1 MTVMRKYFFIL
12 LLCSSSM
19 IAQNT
24 NSDYQA
30 FRKGVLGSY
39 DNFRKTVLE
48 EYAKYLQ
55 GIWDEYELFRGIKRD
70 KEPKPSIA
78 PKVDIKPQD
87 VSPVLSL
94 PTVKP
99 TVQPTT
105 APTNNPIPVKPT
117 IPSTLPNMFF
127 SFYGMKLSTILCH
140 IQTIV
145 GIEHQAIA
153 KVWTTYQQ
161 DRIMKDVI
169 LSLLSLAMAYELN
182 DWFTFELVRNYAEAS
197 CKNPESKTVLQHF
210 LLVNMGYD
218 VRLASC
224 GNQLLLLVPF
234 NQQVYERSYLVIDD
248 KKYYAFYDDSTS
260 KIQNTGVYTCRLPNA
275 TDKGRNI
282 DLTMRGGH
290 LGIKTGMTHR
300 FSMSDGK
307 ISLHGSVDEGTM
319 EAIRHYPLTDIP
331 FYAMSTIDSNFH
343 QSLLEQVNEQ
353 IQGCSKKEAVGRILH
368 FVQYAFDYAT
378 DGEQHGYEKPYFIE
392 ENFYYP
398 KNDCEDRAIL
408 FAFLVRNVLGL
419 DVHLV
424 QYPGHECTAVNF
436 STSHMNGEGYM
447 YKGKAFYI
455 CDPTFIGAS
464 IGQCMP
470 DYRNVKPVVEL
481 WY

>member
-1 MTVMRKYFFIL
+1 MRKYFIIL

-19 IAQNT
+19 MAQNT

-39 DNFRKTVLE
+39 DSFRKTVLE
-48 EYAKYLQ
+48 DYAEYLQ
-55 GIWDEYELFRGIKRD
+55 GIWDEYEQFRGIKRD

-78 PKVDIKPQD
+78 PKADVKPQD
-87 VSPVLSL
+87 VTPVQSV
-94 PTVKP
+94 PEVKP
-99 TVQPTT
+99 TIQPTPVLT
-105 APTNNPIPVKPT
+105 DSPIPVKP
-117 IPSTLPNMFF
+117 IASNTLPNMYF
-127 SFYGMKLSTILCH
+127 SFYGMKLSTVLCH
-140 IQTIV
+140 AQTIV
-145 GIEHQAIA
+145 DIEHQAIA
-153 KVWTTYQQ
+153 KAWDAYRQ
-161 DRIMKDVI
+161 DRVMKDI
-169 LSLLSLAMAYELN
+169 IRSLQSLSMTYGLN
-182 DWFTFELVRNYAEAS
+182 DWFTFELVRNYTEAI
-197 CKNPESKTVLQHF
+197 CKNTASKIVLQHF
-210 LLVNMGYD
+210 LIVNMGYD

-224 GNQLLLLVPF
+224 GDQLLLLVPF
-234 NQQVYERSYLVIDD
+234 KQQVYERSYLVIDG

-260 KIQNTGVYTCRLPNA
+260 KIQNAGVYTCRLPNE

-282 DLTMRGGH
+282 DLTIRVGNI
-290 LGIKTGMTHR
+290 GIKTGLAHK

-307 ISLHGSVDEGTM
+307 ISLQGSVDAGTM
-319 EAIRHYPLTDIP
+319 EAIRRYPQTDIS
-331 FYAMSTIDSNFH
+331 FYAMSTIDLNFH
-343 QSLLEQVNEQ
+343 QSLLAQVSEQ
-353 IQGCSKKEAVGRILH
+353 IRGCSEREAVGRILH
-368 FVQYAFDYAT
+368 FVQYAFNYAT

-408 FAFLVRNVLGL
+408 FAFLVRNLLGL

-436 STSHMNGEGYM
+436 STSQMNGDGYM
-447 YKGKAFYI
+447 YRGKAFYI

-470 DYRNVKPVVEL
+470 DYRNLKPVVEL

>member
-1 MTVMRKYFFIL
+1 MRKYFFIL

-19 IAQNT
+19 MAQNT

-30 FRKGVLGSY
+30 FRKRVLDNYGS
-39 DNFRKTVLE
+39 FRKTVLE
-48 EYAKYLQ
+48 YYAKYLQ
-55 GIWDEYELFRGIKRD
+55 GVWDEYEQFKGIKRD
-70 KEPKPSIA
+70 HEPKPSIA
-78 PKVDIKPQD
+78 PKADVKPQGAT
-87 VSPVLSL
+87 PVQSE
-94 PTVKP
+94 PE
-99 TVQPTT
+99 
-105 APTNNPIPVKPT
+105 VKPT
-117 IPSTLPNMFF
+117 IQPTPTDNPISVEPIAPSALPNMSF
-127 SFYGMKLSTILCH
+127 SFYGMKLSAVLCH
-140 IQTIV
+140 AQTID

-153 KVWTTYQQ
+153 KVWNDYRQ
-161 DRIMKDVI
+161 DRVMKDVI
-169 LSLLSLAMAYELN
+169 RSLQSLTMAYGLN
-182 DWFTFELVRNYAEAS
+182 DWFTFELVRNYTES
-197 CKNPESKTVLQHF
+197 TCKNLASKIVLQHF

-218 VRLASC
+218 IRLSSC

-234 NQQVYERSYLVIDD
+234 NQQVYERSYLFIDG
-248 KKYYAFYDDSTS
+248 KKYYVFYDDSTS
-260 KIQNTGVYTCRLPNA
+260 KVQNAGIYTCRLPNE

-282 DLTMRGGH
+282 DLTIRGGNI
-290 LGIKTGMTHR
+290 GIKTGVAHR

-307 ISLHGSVDEGTM
+307 ISLQGSVDEGTM
-319 EAIRHYPLTDIP
+319 EAIRRYPQMDIP

-343 QSLLEQVNEQ
+343 RSLLTQVKEQ
-353 IQGCSKKEAVGRILH
+353 IQGCSEKESVYRILH

-436 STSHMNGEGYM
+436 TTSQMNGDGYM

-464 IGQCMP
+464 IGKCMP
-470 DYRNVKPVVEL
+470 DYRNVKPIVEQ

>member
-39 DNFRKTVLE
+39 DSFRETILE
-48 EYAKYLQ
+48 NYAEYLQ
-55 GIWDEYELFRGIKRD
+55 GVWDEYEQFRGIRRNK
-70 KEPKPSIA
+70 KPKPSIA
-78 PKVDIKPQD
+78 PKADVKPQD
-87 VSPVLSL
+87 VTPIQSD
-94 PTVKP
+94 TEVKP
-99 TVQPTT
+99 TMQPV
-105 APTNNPIPVKPT
+105 PTDNPIPVKP
-117 IPSTLPNMFF
+117 IAPSTLPNMSFP
-127 SFYGMKLSTILCH
+127 FYGMKLSTILCH
-140 IQTIV
+140 VQTV
-145 GIEHQAIA
+145 KGVEHQAIA
-153 KVWTTYQQ
+153 KAWDAYRQ
-161 DRIMKDVI
+161 DRVMKDI
-169 LSLLSLAMAYELN
+169 IRSLQSLTMAYDLN
-182 DWFTFELVRNYAEAS
+182 DWFTFELVRNYTEAS
-197 CKNPESKTVLQHF
+197 CKNSKSKTVLLHF

-234 NQQVYERSYLVIDD
+234 NQQVYERSYLVIDG

-260 KIQNTGVYTCRLPNA
+260 KVQNAGVYTCRLPYE
-275 TDKGRNI
+275 TDTGRNI
-282 DLTMRGGH
+282 DLTIRGGNI
-290 LGIKTGMTHR
+290 GIKIGVVHR

-307 ISLHGSVDEGTM
+307 ISLQGFVDEGTM
-319 EAIRHYPLTDIP
+319 EAIRHYPQMDIP
-331 FYAMSTIDSNFH
+331 FYAMSTIDANFH
-343 QSLLEQVNEQ
+343 ESLLAQVSEQ
-353 IQGCSKKEAVGRILH
+353 IRGCSEKEAVGRILH
-368 FVQYAFDYAT
+368 FVQYAFDYAA

-408 FAFLVRNVLGL
+408 FAFLVRNVLRL

-436 STSHMNGEGYM
+436 STSQMNGDGYM

>member
-1 MTVMRKYFFIL
+1 MRKYFFIL

-19 IAQNT
+19 MAQNT

-30 FRKGVLGSY
+30 FRKRVLDNYGS
-39 DNFRKTVLE
+39 FRKTVLE
-48 EYAKYLQ
+48 NYAKYLQ
-55 GIWDEYELFRGIKRD
+55 GVWDEYEQFKGIKRD
-70 KEPKPSIA
+70 HEPKPSIA
-78 PKVDIKPQD
+78 PKADVKPQS
-87 VSPVLSL
+87 VTPVLSE
-94 PTVKP
+94 PE
-99 TVQPTT
+99 
-105 APTNNPIPVKPT
+105 VKPT
-117 IPSTLPNMFF
+117 IQPTPTDNPISVEPIAPSALPNMSF
-127 SFYGMKLSTILCH
+127 SFYGMKLSAVLCH
-140 IQTIV
+140 AQTID

-153 KVWTTYQQ
+153 KVWNAYRQ
-161 DRIMKDVI
+161 DRVMKDVI
-169 LSLLSLAMAYELN
+169 RSLQSLSMAYGLN
-182 DWFTFELVRNYAEAS
+182 DWFTFELVRNYTES
-197 CKNPESKTVLQHF
+197 TCKNLASKIVLQHF

-218 VRLASC
+218 IRLSSC

-234 NQQVYERSYLVIDD
+234 NQQVYERSYLFIDG
-248 KKYYAFYDDSTS
+248 KKYYVFYDDSTS
-260 KIQNTGVYTCRLPNA
+260 KVQNAGIYTCRLPNE

-282 DLTMRGGH
+282 DLTIRGGNI
-290 LGIKTGMTHR
+290 GIKTGVAHR

-307 ISLHGSVDEGTM
+307 ISLQGSVDEGTM
-319 EAIRHYPLTDIP
+319 EAIRRYPQMDIP

-343 QSLLEQVNEQ
+343 RSLLTQVKEQM
-353 IQGCSKKEAVGRILH
+353 QGCSEKESVYRILH

-436 STSHMNGEGYM
+436 TTSQMNGDGYM

-470 DYRNVKPVVEL
+470 DYRNVKPIVEQ

>member
-1 MTVMRKYFFIL
+1 MTVMRRFFYIL

-19 IAQNT
+19 MAQNT

-39 DNFRKTVLE
+39 DSFRKTVLE

-55 GIWDEYELFRGIKRD
+55 GVWDEYEQFRGIKRD
-70 KEPKPSIA
+70 KEAKPSIA
-78 PKVDIKPQD
+78 PKADIKPQD
-87 VSPVLSL
+87 VIPVQSD
-94 PTVKP
+94 PEIKP
-99 TVQPTT
+99 TVQPL
-105 APTNNPIPVKPT
+105 PTDNPIPVKP
-117 IPSTLPNMFF
+117 IAPSILPNMSFP
-127 SFYGMKLSTILCH
+127 FYGMKLSTVLCRV
-140 IQTIV
+140 QKV
-145 GIEHQAIA
+145 EGVEHQAIA
-153 KVWTTYQQ
+153 EAWNVYQQ
-161 DRIMKDVI
+161 DKVMKDVVH
-169 LSLLSLAMAYELN
+169 SLQSLAMAYSLN
-182 DWFTFELVRNYAEAS
+182 DWFTLELVRNYTEAM
-197 CKNPESKTVLQHF
+197 CKNPASKIVLQHF

-224 GNQLLLLVPF
+224 CNQLLLLVPF
-234 NQQVYERSYLVIDD
+234 NQQVYERNYLVIDG
-248 KKYYAFYDDSTS
+248 KKYYAFYDESTS
-260 KIQNTGVYTCRLPNA
+260 KLQNTGVYTCRLPSEA
-275 TDKGRNI
+275 DKGRNI
-282 DLTMRGGH
+282 DLTIRGGNI
-290 LGIKTGMTHR
+290 GIKTGVAHR
-300 FSMSDGK
+300 FSMSDGR
-307 ISLHGSVDEGTM
+307 ISLQGTIDVGTM
-319 EAIRHYPLTDIP
+319 KAIRRYPQMDIP

-343 QSLLEQVNEQ
+343 QSLLTQVREQV
-353 IQGCSKKEAVGRILH
+353 QGCSEKESVCKILH

-378 DGEQHGYEKPYFIE
+378 DGEQYGYEKPYFIE

-436 STSHMNGEGYM
+436 STSQMNGDGYM

-470 DYRNVKPVVEL
+470 DYRKVKPVVEL

>member
-1 MTVMRKYFFIL
+1 MRKYFIIL

-19 IAQNT
+19 MAQNT
-24 NSDYQA
+24 NSDYQT

-39 DNFRKTVLE
+39 DSFRKTVLE
-48 EYAKYLQ
+48 DYAEYLQ
-55 GIWDEYELFRGIKRD
+55 GIWDEYEQFRGIKRD

-78 PKVDIKPQD
+78 PKADVKPQD
-87 VSPVLSL
+87 VTPVQSV
-94 PTVKP
+94 PEVKP
-99 TVQPTT
+99 TIQPTPVLT
-105 APTNNPIPVKPT
+105 DSPIPVKP
-117 IPSTLPNMFF
+117 IASNTLPNMYF
-127 SFYGMKLSTILCH
+127 SFYGMKLSTVLCH
-140 IQTIV
+140 AQTIV
-145 GIEHQAIA
+145 DIEHQAIA
-153 KVWTTYQQ
+153 KAWDAYRQ
-161 DRIMKDVI
+161 DRVMKDI
-169 LSLLSLAMAYELN
+169 IRSLQSLSMTYGLN
-182 DWFTFELVRNYAEAS
+182 DWFTFELVRNYTEAI
-197 CKNPESKTVLQHF
+197 CKNTASKIVLQHF
-210 LLVNMGYD
+210 LIVNMGYD

-224 GNQLLLLVPF
+224 GDQLLLLVPF
-234 NQQVYERSYLVIDD
+234 KQQVYERSYLVIDG

-260 KIQNTGVYTCRLPNA
+260 KIQNAGVYTCRLPNE

-282 DLTMRGGH
+282 DLTIRGGNI
-290 LGIKTGMTHR
+290 GIKTGVAHR

-307 ISLHGSVDEGTM
+307 ISLQGSVDEGTM
-319 EAIRHYPLTDIP
+319 EAIRRYPQMDIP

-343 QSLLEQVNEQ
+343 RSLLTQVKEQ
-353 IQGCSKKEAVGRILH
+353 IQGCSEKESVYRILH

-408 FAFLVRNVLGL
+408 FAFLVRNVLGI

-436 STSHMNGEGYM
+436 TTSQMNGDGYM

-470 DYRNVKPVVEL
+470 DYRNVKPIVEQ

>member
-1 MTVMRKYFFIL
+1 MRKYFFIL
-12 LLCSSSM
+12 LLCSSSIM
-19 IAQNT
+19 AQNT

-30 FRKGVLGSY
+30 FRKRVLDNYGS
-39 DNFRKTVLE
+39 FRKTVLE
-48 EYAKYLQ
+48 NYAKYLQ
-55 GIWDEYELFRGIKRD
+55 GVWDEYEQFKGIKRD
-70 KEPKPSIA
+70 HEPKPSIA
-78 PKVDIKPQD
+78 PKADVKPQD
-87 VSPVLSL
+87 VTPVQSE
-94 PTVKP
+94 PE
-99 TVQPTT
+99 
-105 APTNNPIPVKPT
+105 VKPT
-117 IPSTLPNMFF
+117 IQPTPTDSPISVEPIAPSALPNMSF
-127 SFYGMKLSTILCH
+127 SFYGMKLSAVLCH
-140 IQTIV
+140 AQTID

-153 KVWTTYQQ
+153 KVWNAYRQ
-161 DRIMKDVI
+161 DRVMKDVI
-169 LSLLSLAMAYELN
+169 RSLQSLSMAYGLN
-182 DWFTFELVRNYAEAS
+182 DWFTFELVRNYTES
-197 CKNPESKTVLQHF
+197 TCKNLASKIVLQHF

-218 VRLASC
+218 IRLSSC

-234 NQQVYERSYLVIDD
+234 NQQVYERSYLFIDG
-248 KKYYAFYDDSTS
+248 KKYYVFYDDSTS
-260 KIQNTGVYTCRLPNA
+260 KVQNAGIYTCRLPNE

-282 DLTMRGGH
+282 DLTIRGGNI
-290 LGIKTGMTHR
+290 GMKTGVAHR

-307 ISLHGSVDEGTM
+307 ISLQGSVDEGTM
-319 EAIRHYPLTDIP
+319 EAIRRYPQMDIP

-343 QSLLEQVNEQ
+343 RSLLTQVKEQ
-353 IQGCSKKEAVGRILH
+353 IQGCSEKESVYRILH

-436 STSHMNGEGYM
+436 TTSQMNGDGYM

-470 DYRNVKPVVEL
+470 DYRNVKPIVEQ

>member
-1 MTVMRKYFFIL
+1 MRKYFFIL

-19 IAQNT
+19 MAQNT

-30 FRKGVLGSY
+30 FRKRVLDNYGS
-39 DNFRKTVLE
+39 FRKTVLE
-48 EYAKYLQ
+48 NYAKYLQ
-55 GIWDEYELFRGIKRD
+55 GVWDEYEQFKGIKRD
-70 KEPKPSIA
+70 HEPKPSIA
-78 PKVDIKPQD
+78 PKADVKPQD
-87 VSPVLSL
+87 VTPVQSE
-94 PTVKP
+94 PE
-99 TVQPTT
+99 
-105 APTNNPIPVKPT
+105 VKPT
-117 IPSTLPNMFF
+117 IQPTPTDNPISVEPIAPSALPNMSF
-127 SFYGMKLSTILCH
+127 SFYGMKLSAVLCH
-140 IQTIV
+140 AQTID

-153 KVWTTYQQ
+153 KVWNAYRQ
-161 DRIMKDVI
+161 DRMMKDVI
-169 LSLLSLAMAYELN
+169 RSLQSLSMAYGLN
-182 DWFTFELVRNYAEAS
+182 DWFTFELVRNYTES
-197 CKNPESKTVLQHF
+197 TCKNLASKIVLQHF

-218 VRLASC
+218 IRLSSC

-234 NQQVYERSYLVIDD
+234 NQQVYERSYLFIDG
-248 KKYYAFYDDSTS
+248 KKYYVFYDDSTS
-260 KIQNTGVYTCRLPNA
+260 KVQNAGIYTCRLPNE

-282 DLTMRGGH
+282 DLTIRGGNI
-290 LGIKTGMTHR
+290 GIKTGVAHR

-307 ISLHGSVDEGTM
+307 ISLQGSVDEGTM
-319 EAIRHYPLTDIP
+319 EAIRRYPQMDIP

-343 QSLLEQVNEQ
+343 RSLLTQVKEQ
-353 IQGCSKKEAVGRILH
+353 IQGCSEKESVYRILH

-436 STSHMNGEGYM
+436 TTSQMNGDGYM

-470 DYRNVKPVVEL
+470 DYRNVKPIVEQ

>member
-1 MTVMRKYFFIL
+1 MRKYFFIL
-12 LLCSSSM
+12 LLYSSSM
-19 IAQNT
+19 MAQNI
-24 NSDYQA
+24 NSDYHA

-39 DNFRKTVLE
+39 DSFRKTVLE

-55 GIWDEYELFRGIKRD
+55 GVWDEYEQFRGIKRD

-78 PKVDIKPQD
+78 PKADIKPQD
-87 VSPVLSL
+87 VSPVMSL

-105 APTNNPIPVKPT
+105 APTAPTDNPIPVKPIT
-117 IPSTLPNMFF
+117 PSTLPNMSFP
-127 SFYGMKLSTILCH
+127 FYGMKLSTILCH
-140 IQTIV
+140 VQTIV

-153 KVWTTYQQ
+153 KVWNAYQQ
-161 DRIMKDVI
+161 DRVMKDVI
-169 LSLLSLAMAYELN
+169 RSLQSLAMAYGLN
-182 DWFTFELVRNYAEAS
+182 DWFTFELVRNYTEAS

-234 NQQVYERSYLVIDD
+234 NQQVYERSYLVIDC
-248 KKYYAFYDDSTS
+248 KKYYAFYDDSTN
-260 KIQNTGVYTCRLPNA
+260 KAQNAGVYTCRLPNE

-282 DLTMRGGH
+282 DLTIRGGNI
-290 LGIKTGMTHR
+290 GIKTGVAHR

-307 ISLHGSVDEGTM
+307 ISLQGSVDEGTM
-319 EAIRHYPLTDIP
+319 EAIRRYPQMDIP
-331 FYAMSTIDSNFH
+331 FYAMSTIDSNFR
-343 QSLLEQVNEQ
+343 QSLLAQVNEQ
-353 IQGCSKKEAVGRILH
+353 IRDCSEREAVGRILH

-408 FAFLVRNVLGL
+408 FAFLVRNLLGL

-436 STSHMNGEGYM
+436 STSQMNGDGYM
-447 YKGKAFYI
+447 YRGKAFYI

-470 DYRNVKPVVEL
+470 DYRNVKPTVEL

>member
-1 MTVMRKYFFIL
+1 MRKYFFIL

-19 IAQNT
+19 MAQNT

-30 FRKGVLGSY
+30 FRKGVLDNYGS
-39 DNFRKTVLE
+39 FRKTVLE
-48 EYAKYLQ
+48 NYAKYLQ
-55 GIWDEYELFRGIKRD
+55 GVWDEYEQFKGIKRD
-70 KEPKPSIA
+70 HEPKPSIA
-78 PKVDIKPQD
+78 PKADVKPQD
-87 VSPVLSL
+87 VTPIQSAPE
-94 PTVKP
+94 VKP
-99 TVQPTT
+99 TVQPV
-105 APTNNPIPVKPT
+105 PTDNPIPVKP
-117 IPSTLPNMFF
+117 IAPCTLPNMSFP
-127 SFYGMKLSTILCH
+127 FYGMKLSTVLCH
-140 IQTIV
+140 AQTID

-153 KVWTTYQQ
+153 KAWDAYRQ
-161 DRIMKDVI
+161 DRVMKDVL
-169 LSLLSLAMAYELN
+169 LSLQSLAMAYDLN
-182 DWFTFELVRNYAEAS
+182 DWFIFELVRNYTEAL
-197 CKNPESKTVLQHF
+197 CKNHESKTVLQHF

-234 NQQVYERSYLVIDD
+234 SQQVYERSYLVIDG
-248 KKYYAFYDDSTS
+248 KKYYVFDDHSTS
-260 KIQNTGVYTCRLPNA
+260 KIQNAGVYTCRLPDE

-282 DLTMRGGH
+282 DLTIRGGNI
-290 LGIKTGMTHR
+290 GIKTGVAHR

-307 ISLHGSVDEGTM
+307 ISLQGFVDEGTM
-319 EAIRHYPLTDIP
+319 EAIRRYPQMDIP

-343 QSLLEQVNEQ
+343 QSLLAQVNEQ
-353 IQGCSKKEAVGRILH
+353 IRGCSEKEAVARILH

-378 DGEQHGYEKPYFIE
+378 DREQHGYEKPYFIE

-408 FAFLVRNVLGL
+408 FAFLVHNLLGL

-436 STSHMNGEGYM
+436 STSQMNGDGYM

-455 CDPTFIGAS
+455 CDPTYIGAS

-470 DYRNVKPVVEL
+470 NYRNVKPIVE
-481 WY
+481 

>member
-12 LLCSSSM
+12 LLCSSSIM
-19 IAQNT
+19 AQNT

-39 DNFRKTVLE
+39 DSFRETILE
-48 EYAKYLQ
+48 NYAEYLQ
-55 GIWDEYELFRGIKRD
+55 GVWNEYEQFRGISRNK
-70 KEPKPSIA
+70 KPKPSIA
-78 PKVDIKPQD
+78 PKADVKSQD
-87 VSPVLSL
+87 VTPIQSDPE
-94 PTVKP
+94 VKP
-99 TVQPTT
+99 TMQPV
-105 APTNNPIPVKPT
+105 PTDNPIPVKP
-117 IPSTLPNMFF
+117 IAPSTLPNMSFP
-127 SFYGMKLSTILCH
+127 FYGMKLSTILCH
-140 IQTIV
+140 VQTV
-145 GIEHQAIA
+145 KGVEHQAIA
-153 KVWTTYQQ
+153 KAWDAYRQ
-161 DRIMKDVI
+161 DRVMKDI
-169 LSLLSLAMAYELN
+169 IRSLQSLAMMYGLN
-182 DWFTFELVRNYAEAS
+182 DWFTFELVRNYTEAS

-234 NQQVYERSYLVIDD
+234 NQQVYERSYLVIDG
-248 KKYYAFYDDSTS
+248 KKYYAFYDDSTN
-260 KIQNTGVYTCRLPNA
+260 KVQNAGVYTCRLPNA

-290 LGIKTGMTHR
+290 LGIKTGVAHR
-300 FSMSDGK
+300 FSLSDGK
-307 ISLHGSVDEGTM
+307 ILLQGSVDAGTM
-319 EAIRHYPLTDIP
+319 EAIRHYPQTDIP
-331 FYAMSTIDSNFH
+331 FYAMSTIDANFH
-343 QSLLEQVNEQ
+343 QSLLAQVSEQ
-353 IQGCSKKEAVGRILH
+353 IRGCSEKESVSKILH

-392 ENFYYP
+392 EDFYYP

-419 DVHLV
+419 AVHLV

-436 STSHMNGEGYM
+436 KATQMNGDGYM

-455 CDPTFIGAS
+455 CDPTYIGAS

>member
-1 MTVMRKYFFIL
+1 MRKYFFIL

-19 IAQNT
+19 MAQNT

-39 DNFRKTVLE
+39 DSFRETILE
-48 EYAKYLQ
+48 DYAEYLQ
-55 GIWDEYELFRGIKRD
+55 GVWDEYEQFRGIRRN

-78 PKVDIKPQD
+78 PKADVKPQD
-87 VSPVLSL
+87 VTPVQSN
-94 PTVKP
+94 PEVKP
-99 TVQPTT
+99 TVQPM
-105 APTNNPIPVKPT
+105 PTDNPTPVKPT
-117 IPSTLPNMFF
+117 APSTLPNMSFP
-127 SFYGMKLSTILCH
+127 FYGMKLNTVLCH
-140 IQTIV
+140 VQTV
-145 GIEHQAIA
+145 EGVEHQAIA
-153 KVWTTYQQ
+153 KAWDAYRQ
-161 DRIMKDVI
+161 DRVMKDI
-169 LSLLSLAMAYELN
+169 IRSLQSLAMTYGLN
-182 DWFTFELVRNYAEAS
+182 DWFAFELVRNYTKAS
-197 CKNPESKTVLQHF
+197 CKNPSSRIVLQHF

-224 GNQLLLLVPF
+224 GEQLLLLVPF
-234 NQQVYERSYLVIDD
+234 YQQVYERSYLVIAG

-260 KIQNTGVYTCRLPNA
+260 KIHNTGVYTCRLPNA

-282 DLTMRGGH
+282 DLTIRGGNI
-290 LGIKTGMTHR
+290 GIKTGVVHR

-307 ISLHGSVDEGTM
+307 ISLQGFVDAGTM
-319 EAIRHYPLTDIP
+319 KAIRRYPQTDIP
-331 FYAMSTIDSNFH
+331 FYAMSTIDANFH
-343 QSLLEQVNEQ
+343 QSLLAQVSEQ
-353 IQGCSKKEAVGRILH
+353 IRGCSEKESVSKILH

-378 DGEQHGYEKPYFIE
+378 DEEQHGYEKPYFIE

-419 DVHLV
+419 VVHLV

-436 STSHMNGEGYM
+436 TTSQINGDGYM
-447 YKGKAFYI
+447 YKGMAFYI
-455 CDPTFIGAS
+455 CDPTYIGAS

-470 DYRNVKPVVEL
+470 NYRNEKPIVEQ

>member
-19 IAQNT
+19 MAQNT
-24 NSDYQA
+24 YSDYQA

-39 DNFRKTVLE
+39 DSFRETILE
-48 EYAKYLQ
+48 NYVEYLQ
-55 GIWDEYELFRGIKRD
+55 GVWDEYEQFRGIRRNK
-70 KEPKPSIA
+70 KPKPSIA
-78 PKVDIKPQD
+78 PKADVKPQD
-87 VSPVLSL
+87 VTPIQSDPE
-94 PTVKP
+94 VKP
-99 TVQPTT
+99 TMQPV
-105 APTNNPIPVKPT
+105 PTDDPIPVKP
-117 IPSTLPNMFF
+117 IAPSTLPNMSF
-127 SFYGMKLSTILCH
+127 SFYGMKLSTVLCH
-140 IQTIV
+140 VQTV
-145 GIEHQAIA
+145 KGVEHQAIA
-153 KVWTTYQQ
+153 KAWDAYRQ
-161 DRIMKDVI
+161 DRVMKDI
-169 LSLLSLAMAYELN
+169 IRSLQSLAMMYGLN
-182 DWFTFELVRNYAEAS
+182 DWFTFELVRNYTEAS
-197 CKNPESKTVLQHF
+197 CKNSASKIVLQHF

-234 NQQVYERSYLVIDD
+234 NQQVYERSYLVIDG

-260 KIQNTGVYTCRLPNA
+260 KVQNAGVYTCRLPDE

-282 DLTMRGGH
+282 DLTIRGGNI
-290 LGIKTGMTHR
+290 GIKTGVAHR

-307 ISLHGSVDEGTM
+307 ISLQGFVDEGTM
-319 EAIRHYPLTDIP
+319 EAIRHYPQMDIP
-331 FYAMSTIDSNFH
+331 FYAMSTIDANFH
-343 QSLLEQVNEQ
+343 QSLLAQVSEQ
-353 IQGCSKKEAVGRILH
+353 IRGCSEKESVSKILH
-368 FVQYAFDYAT
+368 FVQYAFGYAT

-436 STSHMNGEGYM
+436 STSQMNGDGYM

-455 CDPTFIGAS
+455 CDPTYIGAS

-470 DYRNVKPVVEL
+470 NYRNVKPIVE
-481 WY
+481 

>member
-1 MTVMRKYFFIL
+1 MRKYFFIL

-19 IAQNT
+19 MAQNT

-30 FRKGVLGSY
+30 FRKRVLDNYGS
-39 DNFRKTVLE
+39 FRKTVLE
-48 EYAKYLQ
+48 NYAKYLQ
-55 GIWDEYELFRGIKRD
+55 GVWDEYEQFKGIKRD
-70 KEPKPSIA
+70 HEPKPSIA
-78 PKVDIKPQD
+78 PKADVKPQD
-87 VSPVLSL
+87 VTPVQSE
-94 PTVKP
+94 PE
-99 TVQPTT
+99 
-105 APTNNPIPVKPT
+105 VKPT
-117 IPSTLPNMFF
+117 IQPTSTDSPISVEPIAPSALPNMSF
-127 SFYGMKLSTILCH
+127 SFYGMKLSAVLCH
-140 IQTIV
+140 AQTIDD
-145 GIEHQAIA
+145 IEHQAIA
-153 KVWTTYQQ
+153 KVWNAYRQ
-161 DRIMKDVI
+161 DRVMKDVI
-169 LSLLSLAMAYELN
+169 RSLQSLTMAYGLN
-182 DWFTFELVRNYAEAS
+182 DWFTFELVRNYTES
-197 CKNPESKTVLQHF
+197 TCKNLASKIVLQHF

-218 VRLASC
+218 IRLSSC

-234 NQQVYERSYLVIDD
+234 NQQVYERSYLFIDG
-248 KKYYAFYDDSTS
+248 KKYYVFYDDSTS
-260 KIQNTGVYTCRLPNA
+260 KVQNAGIYTCRLPNE

-282 DLTMRGGH
+282 DLTIRGGNI
-290 LGIKTGMTHR
+290 GMKTGVAHR

-307 ISLHGSVDEGTM
+307 ISLQGSVDEGTM
-319 EAIRHYPLTDIP
+319 EAIRRYPQMDIP

-343 QSLLEQVNEQ
+343 RSLLTQVKEQ
-353 IQGCSKKEAVGRILH
+353 IQGCSEKESVYRILH

-436 STSHMNGEGYM
+436 TTSQMNGDGYM

-470 DYRNVKPVVEL
+470 DYRNVKPIVEQ

>member
-1 MTVMRKYFFIL
+1 MRKYFFIL

-19 IAQNT
+19 MAQNT
-24 NSDYQA
+24 YSDYQA

-39 DNFRKTVLE
+39 DSFRETILE
-48 EYAKYLQ
+48 NYAEYLQ
-55 GIWDEYELFRGIKRD
+55 GVWDEYEQFRGIRRNK
-70 KEPKPSIA
+70 KPKPSIA
-78 PKVDIKPQD
+78 PKADVKPQD
-87 VSPVLSL
+87 VTPIQSDPE
-94 PTVKP
+94 VKP
-99 TVQPTT
+99 TMQPV
-105 APTNNPIPVKPT
+105 PTDDPIPVKP
-117 IPSTLPNMFF
+117 IAPSTLPNMSF
-127 SFYGMKLSTILCH
+127 SFYGMKLSTVLCH
-140 IQTIV
+140 VQTV
-145 GIEHQAIA
+145 KGVEHQAIA
-153 KVWTTYQQ
+153 KAWDAYRQ
-161 DRIMKDVI
+161 DRVMKDI
-169 LSLLSLAMAYELN
+169 IRSLQSLAMMYGLN
-182 DWFTFELVRNYAEAS
+182 DWFTFELVRNYTEAS
-197 CKNPESKTVLQHF
+197 CKNSASKIVLQHF

-234 NQQVYERSYLVIDD
+234 NQQVYERSYLVIDG

-260 KIQNTGVYTCRLPNA
+260 KVQNAGVYTCRLPDE

-282 DLTMRGGH
+282 DLTIRGGNI
-290 LGIKTGMTHR
+290 GIKTGVAHR

-307 ISLHGSVDEGTM
+307 ISLQGFVDEGTM
-319 EAIRHYPLTDIP
+319 EAIRRYPQMDIP

-343 QSLLEQVNEQ
+343 QSLLAQVNEQ
-353 IQGCSKKEAVGRILH
+353 IRGCSEKEAVARILH

-378 DGEQHGYEKPYFIE
+378 DREQHGYEKPYFIE

-408 FAFLVRNVLGL
+408 FAFLVHNLLGL

-436 STSHMNGEGYM
+436 STTQMNGDGYM

>member
-19 IAQNT
+19 MAQNT

-39 DNFRKTVLE
+39 DSFRETILE
-48 EYAKYLQ
+48 NYAEYLQ
-55 GIWDEYELFRGIKRD
+55 GVWDEYEQFRGIRRNK
-70 KEPKPSIA
+70 KPKPSIA
-78 PKVDIKPQD
+78 PKADVKPQD
-87 VSPVLSL
+87 VTPIQSDPE
-94 PTVKP
+94 VKP
-99 TVQPTT
+99 TMQPV
-105 APTNNPIPVKPT
+105 PTNDPIPVKP
-117 IPSTLPNMFF
+117 IAPSTLPNMSF
-127 SFYGMKLSTILCH
+127 SFYGMKLSTVLCH
-140 IQTIV
+140 VQTV
-145 GIEHQAIA
+145 KGVEHQAIA
-153 KVWTTYQQ
+153 KAWDAYRQ
-161 DRIMKDVI
+161 DRVMKDI
-169 LSLLSLAMAYELN
+169 IRSLQSLAMMYGLN
-182 DWFTFELVRNYAEAS
+182 DWFTFELVRNYTEAS
-197 CKNPESKTVLQHF
+197 CKNSVSKIVLQHF

-234 NQQVYERSYLVIDD
+234 NQQVYERSYLVIDG
-248 KKYYAFYDDSTS
+248 KKYYAFHDDSTN
-260 KIQNTGVYTCRLPNA
+260 KVQNAGVYTCRLPNA

-290 LGIKTGMTHR
+290 LGIKTGVAHR
-300 FSMSDGK
+300 FSLSDGK
-307 ISLHGSVDEGTM
+307 ILLQGSVDAGTM
-319 EAIRHYPLTDIP
+319 EAIRHYPQTDIP
-331 FYAMSTIDSNFH
+331 FYAMSTINSNFH
-343 QSLLEQVNEQ
+343 QSLLAQVSEQ
-353 IQGCSKKEAVGRILH
+353 IRGCSEKEAVGRILH

-436 STSHMNGEGYM
+436 STSQMNGDGYM

-455 CDPTFIGAS
+455 CDPTYIGAS

-470 DYRNVKPVVEL
+470 NYRNVKPIVEQ

>member
-1 MTVMRKYFFIL
+1 MRKYFFIL

-19 IAQNT
+19 MAQNT

-30 FRKGVLGSY
+30 FRKGVLDNYGS
-39 DNFRKTVLE
+39 FRKTVLE
-48 EYAKYLQ
+48 NYAKYLQ
-55 GIWDEYELFRGIKRD
+55 GVWDEYEQFKGIKRD
-70 KEPKPSIA
+70 HEPKPSIA
-78 PKVDIKPQD
+78 PKADVKPQD
-87 VSPVLSL
+87 VTPIQSAPE
-94 PTVKP
+94 VKP
-99 TVQPTT
+99 TVQPV
-105 APTNNPIPVKPT
+105 PTDNPIPVKP
-117 IPSTLPNMFF
+117 IAPCTLPNMSFP
-127 SFYGMKLSTILCH
+127 FYGMKLSTVLCH
-140 IQTIV
+140 AQTID

-153 KVWTTYQQ
+153 KAWDAYRQ
-161 DRIMKDVI
+161 DRVMKDVL
-169 LSLLSLAMAYELN
+169 LSLQSLAMAYDLN
-182 DWFTFELVRNYAEAS
+182 DWFTFELVRTYTEAL
-197 CKNPESKTVLQHF
+197 CKNHESKTVLQHF

-234 NQQVYERSYLVIDD
+234 NQQVYERSYLVIDG
-248 KKYYAFYDDSTS
+248 KKYYVFDDHSTS
-260 KIQNTGVYTCRLPNA
+260 KIQNAGVYTCRLPNE

-282 DLTMRGGH
+282 DLTIRGGNI
-290 LGIKTGMTHR
+290 GIKTGVAHR

-307 ISLHGSVDEGTM
+307 ISLQGFVDEGTM
-319 EAIRHYPLTDIP
+319 EAIRRYPQMDIP

-343 QSLLEQVNEQ
+343 QSLLAQVNEQ
-353 IQGCSKKEAVGRILH
+353 IRGCSEKEAVARILH

-378 DGEQHGYEKPYFIE
+378 DREQHGYEKPYFIE

-408 FAFLVRNVLGL
+408 FAFLVHNLLGL

-436 STSHMNGEGYM
+436 STTQMNGDGYM

-470 DYRNVKPVVEL
+470 GYRNVKPTVEL

>member
-1 MTVMRKYFFIL
+1 MRKYFFIL

-19 IAQNT
+19 MAQNT

-30 FRKGVLGSY
+30 FRKRVLDNYGS
-39 DNFRKTVLE
+39 FRKTVLE
-48 EYAKYLQ
+48 NYAKYLQ
-55 GIWDEYELFRGIKRD
+55 GVWDEYEQFKGIKRD
-70 KEPKPSIA
+70 HEPKPSIA
-78 PKVDIKPQD
+78 PKADVKPQD
-87 VSPVLSL
+87 DTPVQSE
-94 PTVKP
+94 PE
-99 TVQPTT
+99 
-105 APTNNPIPVKPT
+105 VKPT
-117 IPSTLPNMFF
+117 IQPTSTDSPISVEPIAPSALPNMSF
-127 SFYGMKLSTILCH
+127 SFYGMKLSAVLCH
-140 IQTIV
+140 AQTIDD
-145 GIEHQAIA
+145 IEHQAIA
-153 KVWTTYQQ
+153 KVWNAYRQ
-161 DRIMKDVI
+161 DRVMKDVI
-169 LSLLSLAMAYELN
+169 RSLQSLTMAYGLN
-182 DWFTFELVRNYAEAS
+182 DWFTFELVRNYTES
-197 CKNPESKTVLQHF
+197 TCKNLASKIVLQHF

-218 VRLASC
+218 IRLSSC

-234 NQQVYERSYLVIDD
+234 NQQVYERSYLFIDG
-248 KKYYAFYDDSTS
+248 KKYYVFYDDSTS
-260 KIQNTGVYTCRLPNA
+260 KVQNAGIYTCRLPNE

-282 DLTMRGGH
+282 DLTIRGVNI
-290 LGIKTGMTHR
+290 GIKTGVAHR

-307 ISLHGSVDEGTM
+307 ISLQGSVDEGTM
-319 EAIRHYPLTDIP
+319 EAIRRYPQMDIP

-343 QSLLEQVNEQ
+343 RSLLTHVKEQ
-353 IQGCSKKEAVGRILH
+353 IQGCSEKESVYRILH

-436 STSHMNGEGYM
+436 TTSQMNGDGYM

-470 DYRNVKPVVEL
+470 DYRNVKPIVEQ

>member
-1 MTVMRKYFFIL
+1 MRKYFFIL

-19 IAQNT
+19 MAQNT

-39 DNFRKTVLE
+39 DSFRETILE
-48 EYAKYLQ
+48 DYAEYLQ
-55 GIWDEYELFRGIKRD
+55 GVWDEYEQFRGIRRN

-78 PKVDIKPQD
+78 PKADVKPQD
-87 VSPVLSL
+87 VTPVQSN
-94 PTVKP
+94 PEVKP
-99 TVQPTT
+99 TVQPM
-105 APTNNPIPVKPT
+105 PTDNPTPVKPT
-117 IPSTLPNMFF
+117 APSTLPNMSFP
-127 SFYGMKLSTILCH
+127 FYGMKLNTVLCH
-140 IQTIV
+140 VQMV
-145 GIEHQAIA
+145 EGVEHQAIA
-153 KVWTTYQQ
+153 KAWDAYRQ
-161 DRIMKDVI
+161 DRVMKDI
-169 LSLLSLAMAYELN
+169 IRSLQSLAMTYGLN
-182 DWFTFELVRNYAEAS
+182 DWFAFELVRNYTKAS
-197 CKNPESKTVLQHF
+197 CKNPSSRIVLQHF

-224 GNQLLLLVPF
+224 GEQLLLLVPF
-234 NQQVYERSYLVIDD
+234 YQQVYERSYLVIAG

-260 KIQNTGVYTCRLPNA
+260 KIHNTGVYTCRLPNA

-282 DLTMRGGH
+282 DLTIRGGNI
-290 LGIKTGMTHR
+290 GIKTGVVHR

-307 ISLHGSVDEGTM
+307 ISLQGFVDAGTM
-319 EAIRHYPLTDIP
+319 KAIRRYPQTDIP
-331 FYAMSTIDSNFH
+331 FYAMSTIDANFH
-343 QSLLEQVNEQ
+343 QSLLAQVSEQ
-353 IQGCSKKEAVGRILH
+353 IRGCSEKESVSKILH

-378 DGEQHGYEKPYFIE
+378 DEEQHGYEKPYFIE

-419 DVHLV
+419 VVHLV

-436 STSHMNGEGYM
+436 TTSQINGDGYM
-447 YKGKAFYI
+447 YKGMAFYI
-455 CDPTFIGAS
+455 CDPTYIGAS

-470 DYRNVKPVVEL
+470 NYRNEKPIVEQ

>member
-30 FRKGVLGSY
+30 FRKGVLSSY
-39 DNFRKTVLE
+39 DSFRETILE
-48 EYAKYLQ
+48 NYAEYLQ
-55 GIWDEYELFRGIKRD
+55 GVWDEYEQFRGIRRNK
-70 KEPKPSIA
+70 KPKPSIA
-78 PKVDIKPQD
+78 PKADVKPQD
-87 VSPVLSL
+87 VTPIQSDPE
-94 PTVKP
+94 VKP
-99 TVQPTT
+99 TMQPV
-105 APTNNPIPVKPT
+105 PTDNPIPVKPVA
-117 IPSTLPNMFF
+117 PSTLPNMSFP
-127 SFYGMKLSTILCH
+127 FYGMKLSTILCH
-140 IQTIV
+140 VQTV
-145 GIEHQAIA
+145 KGVEHQAIA
-153 KVWTTYQQ
+153 KAWDAYRQ
-161 DRIMKDVI
+161 DRVMKDI
-169 LSLLSLAMAYELN
+169 IRSLQSLTMAYDLN
-182 DWFTFELVRNYAEAS
+182 DWFTFELVRNYTEAS
-197 CKNPESKTVLQHF
+197 CKNSKSKTVLQHF

-234 NQQVYERSYLVIDD
+234 NQQVYERSYLVIDG

-260 KIQNTGVYTCRLPNA
+260 KVQNAGVYTCRLPDE
-275 TDKGRNI
+275 TDTGRNI
-282 DLTMRGGH
+282 DLTIRSGNI
-290 LGIKTGMTHR
+290 GIKIGVVHR

-307 ISLHGSVDEGTM
+307 ISLQGFVDEGTM
-319 EAIRHYPLTDIP
+319 EAIRHYPQMDIP
-331 FYAMSTIDSNFH
+331 FYAMSTIDANFH
-343 QSLLEQVNEQ
+343 QSLLAQVSEQ
-353 IQGCSKKEAVGRILH
+353 IRGCSEKEAVGRILH
-368 FVQYAFDYAT
+368 FVQYAFDYAA

-436 STSHMNGEGYM
+436 STSQMNGDGYM

>member
-1 MTVMRKYFFIL
+1 MRKYFFIL

-19 IAQNT
+19 MAQNT

-30 FRKGVLGSY
+30 FRKGVLDNYGS
-39 DNFRKTVLE
+39 FRKTVLE
-48 EYAKYLQ
+48 NYAKYLQ
-55 GIWDEYELFRGIKRD
+55 GVWDEYEQFKGIKRD
-70 KEPKPSIA
+70 HEPKPSIA
-78 PKVDIKPQD
+78 PKADVKPQD
-87 VSPVLSL
+87 VTPIQSAPE
-94 PTVKP
+94 VKP
-99 TVQPTT
+99 TVQPV
-105 APTNNPIPVKPT
+105 PTDNPIPVKP
-117 IPSTLPNMFF
+117 IAPCTLPNMSFP
-127 SFYGMKLSTILCH
+127 FYGMKLSTVLCH
-140 IQTIV
+140 AQTID

-153 KVWTTYQQ
+153 KAWDAYRQ
-161 DRIMKDVI
+161 DRVMKDVL
-169 LSLLSLAMAYELN
+169 LSLQSLAMAYDLN
-182 DWFTFELVRNYAEAS
+182 DWFIFELVRNYTEAL
-197 CKNPESKTVLQHF
+197 CKNHESKTVLQHF

-234 NQQVYERSYLVIDD
+234 NQQVYERSYLVIDG

-260 KIQNTGVYTCRLPNA
+260 KVQNAGVYTCRLPDE

-282 DLTMRGGH
+282 DLTIRGGNI
-290 LGIKTGMTHR
+290 GIKTGVAHR

-307 ISLHGSVDEGTM
+307 ISLQGFVDEGTM
-319 EAIRHYPLTDIP
+319 EAIRRYPQMDIP

-343 QSLLEQVNEQ
+343 QSLLAQVNEQ
-353 IQGCSKKEAVGRILH
+353 IRGCSEKEAVARILH

-378 DGEQHGYEKPYFIE
+378 DREQHGYEKPYFIE

-408 FAFLVRNVLGL
+408 FAFLVHNLLGL

-436 STSHMNGEGYM
+436 STTQMNGDGYM

-470 DYRNVKPVVEL
+470 GYRNVKPTVEL

>member
-1 MTVMRKYFFIL
+1 MRKYFFIL

-19 IAQNT
+19 MAQNT

-30 FRKGVLGSY
+30 FRKRVLDNYGS
-39 DNFRKTVLE
+39 FRKTVLE
-48 EYAKYLQ
+48 NYAKYLQ
-55 GIWDEYELFRGIKRD
+55 GVWDEYEQFKGIKRD
-70 KEPKPSIA
+70 HEPKPSIA
-78 PKVDIKPQD
+78 PKADVKPQG
-87 VSPVLSL
+87 VTPVLSE
-94 PTVKP
+94 PE
-99 TVQPTT
+99 
-105 APTNNPIPVKPT
+105 VKPT
-117 IPSTLPNMFF
+117 IQPTPTDNPISVEPIAPSALPNMSF
-127 SFYGMKLSTILCH
+127 SFYGMKLSAVLCH
-140 IQTIV
+140 AQTID

-153 KVWTTYQQ
+153 KVWNAYRQ
-161 DRIMKDVI
+161 DRVMKDVI
-169 LSLLSLAMAYELN
+169 RSLQSLSMAYGLN
-182 DWFTFELVRNYAEAS
+182 DWFTFELVRNYTES
-197 CKNPESKTVLQHF
+197 TCKNLASKIVLQHF

-218 VRLASC
+218 IRLSSC

-234 NQQVYERSYLVIDD
+234 NQQVYERSYLFIDG
-248 KKYYAFYDDSTS
+248 KKYYVFYDDSTS
-260 KIQNTGVYTCRLPNA
+260 KVQNAGIYTCRLPNE

-282 DLTMRGGH
+282 DLTIRGGNI
-290 LGIKTGMTHR
+290 GIKTGVAHR

-307 ISLHGSVDEGTM
+307 ISLQGSVDEGTM
-319 EAIRHYPLTDIP
+319 EAIRRYPQIDIP

-343 QSLLEQVNEQ
+343 RSLLTQVKEQM
-353 IQGCSKKEAVGRILH
+353 QGCSEKESVYRILH

-436 STSHMNGEGYM
+436 TTSQMNGDGYM

-470 DYRNVKPVVEL
+470 DYRNVKPIVEQ

>member
-1 MTVMRKYFFIL
+1 MRKYFFIL

-19 IAQNT
+19 MAQNT

-30 FRKGVLGSY
+30 FRKRVLDNYGS
-39 DNFRKTVLE
+39 FRKTVLE
-48 EYAKYLQ
+48 NYAKYLQ
-55 GIWDEYELFRGIKRD
+55 GVWDEYEQFKGIKRD
-70 KEPKPSIA
+70 HEPKPSIA
-78 PKVDIKPQD
+78 PKADVKPQD
-87 VSPVLSL
+87 VTPVQSE
-94 PTVKP
+94 PE
-99 TVQPTT
+99 
-105 APTNNPIPVKPT
+105 VKPT
-117 IPSTLPNMFF
+117 IQPTSTDSPISVEPIAPSALPNMSF
-127 SFYGMKLSTILCH
+127 SFYGMKLSAVLCH
-140 IQTIV
+140 AQTIDD
-145 GIEHQAIA
+145 IEHQAIA
-153 KVWTTYQQ
+153 KVWNAYRQ
-161 DRIMKDVI
+161 DRVMKDVI
-169 LSLLSLAMAYELN
+169 RSLQSLTMAYGLN
-182 DWFTFELVRNYAEAS
+182 DWFTFELVRNYTES
-197 CKNPESKTVLQHF
+197 TCKNLASKIVLQHF

-218 VRLASC
+218 IRLSSC

-234 NQQVYERSYLVIDD
+234 NQQVYERSYLFIDG
-248 KKYYAFYDDSTS
+248 KKYYVFYDDSTS
-260 KIQNTGVYTCRLPNA
+260 KVQNAGIYTCRLPNE

-282 DLTMRGGH
+282 DLTIRGGNI
-290 LGIKTGMTHR
+290 GIKTGVAHR

-307 ISLHGSVDEGTM
+307 ISLQGSVDEGTM
-319 EAIRHYPLTDIP
+319 EAIRRYQQMDIP

-343 QSLLEQVNEQ
+343 RSLLTQVKEQ
-353 IQGCSKKEAVGRILH
+353 IQGCSEKESVYRILH

-436 STSHMNGEGYM
+436 TTSQMNGDGYM

>member
-1 MTVMRKYFFIL
+1 MRKYFFIL

-19 IAQNT
+19 MAQNT

-30 FRKGVLGSY
+30 FRKRVLDNYGS
-39 DNFRKTVLE
+39 FRKTVLE
-48 EYAKYLQ
+48 NYAKYLQ
-55 GIWDEYELFRGIKRD
+55 GVWDEYEQFKGIKRD
-70 KEPKPSIA
+70 HEPKPSIA
-78 PKVDIKPQD
+78 PKADVKPQD
-87 VSPVLSL
+87 VTPVQSE
-94 PTVKP
+94 PE
-99 TVQPTT
+99 
-105 APTNNPIPVKPT
+105 VKPT
-117 IPSTLPNMFF
+117 IQPTPTDNPISVEPIAPSALPNMSF
-127 SFYGMKLSTILCH
+127 SFYGMKLSAVLCH
-140 IQTIV
+140 AQTID

-153 KVWTTYQQ
+153 KVWNAYRQ
-161 DRIMKDVI
+161 DRMMKDVI
-169 LSLLSLAMAYELN
+169 RSLQSLSMAYGLN
-182 DWFTFELVRNYAEAS
+182 DWFTFELVRNYTES
-197 CKNPESKTVLQHF
+197 TCKNLASKIVLQHF

-218 VRLASC
+218 IRLSSC

-234 NQQVYERSYLVIDD
+234 NQQVYERSYLFIDG
-248 KKYYAFYDDSTS
+248 KKYYVFYDDSTS
-260 KIQNTGVYTCRLPNA
+260 KVQNAGIYTCRLPNE

-282 DLTMRGGH
+282 DLTIRGGNI
-290 LGIKTGMTHR
+290 GIKTGVAHR

-307 ISLHGSVDEGTM
+307 ISLQGSVDEGTM
-319 EAIRHYPLTDIP
+319 EAIRRYPQMDIP

-343 QSLLEQVNEQ
+343 RSLLTQVKEQ
-353 IQGCSKKEAVGRILH
+353 IQGCSEKESVYRILH

-436 STSHMNGEGYM
+436 TTSQMNGDRYM

-470 DYRNVKPVVEL
+470 DYRNVKPIVEQ

>member
-1 MTVMRKYFFIL
+1 MKVMRKYFFIL
-12 LLCSSSM
+12 LLCSSSIM
-19 IAQNT
+19 AQNT

-39 DNFRKTVLE
+39 DSFRETILE
-48 EYAKYLQ
+48 DYAEYLQ
-55 GIWDEYELFRGIKRD
+55 GVWDEYEQFRGIRRD

-78 PKVDIKPQD
+78 PKAD
-87 VSPVLSL
+87 
-94 PTVKP
+94 VKP
-99 TVQPTT
+99 KDVTPIQSTPEVKPIVQPE
-105 APTNNPIPVKPT
+105 PTDNPIPVKP
-117 IPSTLPNMFF
+117 IAPSILPNMSFP
-127 SFYGMKLSTILCH
+127 FYGMKLNTVLCH
-140 IQTIV
+140 VQTIE
-145 GIEHQAIA
+145 GLEHQAIA
-153 KVWTTYQQ
+153 KAWNAYRL
-161 DRIMKDVI
+161 DRVMKDI
-169 LSLLSLAMAYELN
+169 IRSLQSLAMTYGLN
-182 DWFTFELVRNYAEAS
+182 DWFTFELVRKYTEAS
-197 CKNPESKTVLQHF
+197 CKNPASKIVLQHF

-224 GNQLLLLVPF
+224 ANQLLLLVPF
-234 NQQVYERSYLVIDD
+234 NQQVYERSFLVIDG

-282 DLTMRGGH
+282 DLTIRSGH
-290 LGIKTGMTHR
+290 LGIKTGVSHR
-300 FSMSDGK
+300 FSLSDGK
-307 ISLHGSVDEGTM
+307 ISLQGSVDAGTM
-319 EAIRHYPLTDIP
+319 EAIRRYPQTDIP
-331 FYAMSTIDSNFH
+331 IYAMSTIDANFH
-343 QSLLEQVNEQ
+343 LSLLAQVSEQ
-353 IQGCSKKEAVGRILH
+353 IRGCSEKESASKILH

-419 DVHLV
+419 VVHLV

-436 STSHMNGEGYM
+436 TTTQMNEDGYM

-455 CDPTFIGAS
+455 CDPTYIGAS

-470 DYRNVKPVVEL
+470 NYRNVKPIVEQ
-481 WY
+481 WN

>member
-1 MTVMRKYFFIL
+1 MRKYFFIL
-12 LLCSSSM
+12 LLYSSSM
-19 IAQNT
+19 MAQNI
-24 NSDYQA
+24 NSDYHA

-39 DNFRKTVLE
+39 DSFRKTVLE

-55 GIWDEYELFRGIKRD
+55 GVWDEYEQFRGIKRD

-78 PKVDIKPQD
+78 PKADIKPQD
-87 VSPVLSL
+87 VSPVMSL

-105 APTNNPIPVKPT
+105 APTDNPIPVKPIT
-117 IPSTLPNMFF
+117 PSTLPNMSFP
-127 SFYGMKLSTILCH
+127 FYGMKLSTILCH
-140 IQTIV
+140 VQTIV

-153 KVWTTYQQ
+153 KVWNAYQQ
-161 DRIMKDVI
+161 DRVMKDVI
-169 LSLLSLAMAYELN
+169 RSLQLLAMAYGLN
-182 DWFTFELVRNYAEAS
+182 DWFTFELVRNYTEAS

-234 NQQVYERSYLVIDD
+234 NQQVYERSYLVIDG

-260 KIQNTGVYTCRLPNA
+260 MVQNAGVYTCRLPDE

-282 DLTMRGGH
+282 DLTIKGGN
-290 LGIKTGMTHR
+290 LGIKTGVAYR
-300 FSMSDGK
+300 FSLSDGK
-307 ISLHGSVDEGTM
+307 ISLQGSIDAGTM
-319 EAIRHYPLTDIP
+319 EAIRHYPQMDIP
-331 FYAMSTIDSNFH
+331 FYAMSTIDSNFR
-343 QSLLEQVNEQ
+343 QSLLAQVNEQ
-353 IQGCSKKEAVGRILH
+353 IRDCSEREAVGRILH

-436 STSHMNGEGYM
+436 STSQMNGDGYM
-447 YKGKAFYI
+447 YKGKVFYI

-470 DYRNVKPVVEL
+470 DYRNVKPTVEL

>member
-1 MTVMRKYFFIL
+1 MRKYFFIL

-19 IAQNT
+19 MAQNT

-30 FRKGVLGSY
+30 FRKGVLDNYGS
-39 DNFRKTVLE
+39 FRKTVLE
-48 EYAKYLQ
+48 NYAKYLQ
-55 GIWDEYELFRGIKRD
+55 GVWDEYEQFKGIKRD
-70 KEPKPSIA
+70 HEPKPSIA
-78 PKVDIKPQD
+78 PKADVKPQD
-87 VSPVLSL
+87 VTPIQSAPE
-94 PTVKP
+94 VKP
-99 TVQPTT
+99 TVQPV
-105 APTNNPIPVKPT
+105 PTDNPIPVKP
-117 IPSTLPNMFF
+117 IAPCTLPNMSFP
-127 SFYGMKLSTILCH
+127 FYGMKLSTVLCH
-140 IQTIV
+140 AQTID

-153 KVWTTYQQ
+153 KAWDAYRQ
-161 DRIMKDVI
+161 DRVMKDI
-169 LSLLSLAMAYELN
+169 LLSLQSLAMAYDLN
-182 DWFTFELVRNYAEAS
+182 DWFTFELVRNYTEAL
-197 CKNPESKTVLQHF
+197 CKNHESKTVLQHF

-234 NQQVYERSYLVIDD
+234 TQQVYERSYLVIDG
-248 KKYYAFYDDSTS
+248 KKYYVFDDHSTS
-260 KIQNTGVYTCRLPNA
+260 KIQNAGVYTCRLPNE

-282 DLTMRGGH
+282 DLTIRGGNI
-290 LGIKTGMTHR
+290 GIKTGVAHR

-307 ISLHGSVDEGTM
+307 ISLQGFVDEGTM
-319 EAIRHYPLTDIP
+319 EAIRRYPQMDIP

-343 QSLLEQVNEQ
+343 QSLLAQVNEQ
-353 IQGCSKKEAVGRILH
+353 IRGCSEKEAVARILH

-378 DGEQHGYEKPYFIE
+378 DREQHGYEKPYFIE

-408 FAFLVRNVLGL
+408 FAFLVHNLLGL

-436 STSHMNGEGYM
+436 STTQMNGDGYM

-455 CDPTFIGAS
+455 CDPTFIGAL

-470 DYRNVKPVVEL
+470 GYRNVKPTVEL